1 MTIQINQEIYDE
13 CLFLSRLVYYDV
25 EGLYPQPFDKF
36 LTYEG
41 KFTGLKM
48 NIFDMG
54 KYYIAVLCGT
64 NGFNDVIADIKVGL
78 GIVPKQFHRAV
89 TMIERL
95 DDKPIVFVG
104 HSLGGFLAAM
114 LHSRFKEK
122 SCVICLNPCGYRH
135 LLPSENGLNILNILT
150 KHDILNNITKS
161 IPFAK
166 KYMQLLGEVTVVED
180 RYWFPLSVKAHSDFV
195 SMTKYKSC

>member
-64 NGFNDVIADIKVGL
+64 NGFKTTHTTRKVAGFRCCIVITIYSMLTCCAIVEKGLHKVIQVL
-78 GIVPKQFHRAV
+78 I
-89 TMIERL
+89 T
-95 DDKPIVFVG
+95 VG
-104 HSLGGFLAAM
+104 TQCTL
-114 LHSRFKEK
+114 
-122 SCVICLNPCGYRH
+122 
-135 LLPSENGLNILNILT
+135 ILKL
-150 KHDILNNITKS
+150 S
-161 IPFAK
+161 Q
-166 KYMQLLGEVTVVED
+166 QLLDLIEVYT
-180 RYWFPLSVKAHSDFV
+180 S
-195 SMTKYKSC
+195 